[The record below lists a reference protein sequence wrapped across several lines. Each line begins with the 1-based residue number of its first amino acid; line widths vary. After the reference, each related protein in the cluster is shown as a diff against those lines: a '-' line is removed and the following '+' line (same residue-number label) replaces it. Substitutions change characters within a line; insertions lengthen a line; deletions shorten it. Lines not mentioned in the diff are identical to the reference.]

1 METRKV
7 SFQDII
13 PPIVLARRANVE
25 SQSVQR
31 EGSSN
36 DHSSRQE
43 ERTVGSQVQSRM
55 VPSDRVEAEISTQE
69 EPVVLRRS
77 TCVSHP
83 SERFVPGV
91 DYVMLT
97 DCGEP
102 SCYKDAMSRDDKLK
116 WERAME
122 SEMDSIEKNQTWKL
136 VHLP

>member
-1 METRKV
+1 M
-7 SFQDII
+7 
-13 PPIVLARRANVE
+13 PPIVLPRKENVE

-36 DHSSRQE
+36 DHSSQQE

-55 VPSDRVEAEISTQE
+55 VPSDRVEAEIPTQE

-77 TCVSHP
+77 TRVSHP
-83 SERFVPGV
+83 PERFVPGL

-102 SCYKDAMSRDDKLK
+102 SCYEDTMSRDDNLL
-116 WERAME
+116 EV
-122 SEMDSIEKNQTWKL
+122 IL
-136 VHLP
+136 